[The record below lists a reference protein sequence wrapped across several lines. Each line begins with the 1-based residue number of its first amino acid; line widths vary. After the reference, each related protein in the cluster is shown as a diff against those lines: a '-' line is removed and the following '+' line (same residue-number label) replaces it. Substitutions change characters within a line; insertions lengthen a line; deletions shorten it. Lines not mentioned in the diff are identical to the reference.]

1 MALEHF
7 EINNNDYRCVVSDY
21 RMPGMTGLELLG
33 KVKALNPLVATI
45 LISAFEIENELFKK
59 CNCVDEFL
67 QKPIHMSTLI
77 RAVENYIESS
87 EIRDTESN

>member
-33 KVKALNPLVATI
+33 KVKALNPLVARV
-45 LISAFEIENELFKK
+45 LISAFEIEHEIFKK

-77 RAVENYIESS
+77 RAVENYIESP